1 MRYHSQMNLTQQE
14 ASVTATRNNMATVTP
29 IEGRVHILF
38 DDGEIASTLKAWK
51 LERPGEKPRIFV
63 PLDAVHPGI
72 LEASETRRQEPGLGE
87 AHYYTI
93 KTLTA
98 DGPDEAWYY
107 PYADGDFGAIRGLL
121 TFGGDRVEVNV
132 SEV

>member
-1 MRYHSQMNLTQQE
+1 MS
-14 ASVTATRNNMATVTP
+14 ADTRHNPIVTP
-29 IEGRVHILF
+29 VSGRVHIFF
-38 DDGEIASTLKAWK
+38 DDAEIASTLSAVK
-51 LERPGEKPRIFV
+51 LEEPGRPPRIFV

-72 LEASETRRQEPGLGE
+72 LEASETIREEPGKGK

-107 PYADGDFGAIRGLL
+107 PYADGQYGPIRDLL
-121 TFGGDRVEVNV
+121 TFGGDRVEVRF

>member
-1 MRYHSQMNLTQQE
+1 MQRE
-14 ASVTATRNNMATVTP
+14 AQVPADMTTTARVSP
-29 IEGRVHILF
+29 VEGRVHIFF
-38 DDGEIASTLKAWK
+38 DDAEIASTLNALQ
-51 LERPGEKPRIFV
+51 LEEVGSKPQIFV
-63 PLDAVHPGI
+63 PLEAVHPGI
-72 LEASETRRQEPGLGE
+72 LEASETTRHEPGKGA

-107 PYADGDFGAIRGLL
+107 PYADGDYGPIRDLI
-121 TFGGDRVEVNV
+121 TFGGERVKVSV

>member
-1 MRYHSQMNLTQQE
+1 MAATQN
-14 ASVTATRNNMATVTP
+14 TTATVTP

-38 DDGEIASTLKAWK
+38 DDGEIASTLNAMR
-51 LERPGEKPRIFV
+51 LERPGQTPQIFV
-63 PLDAVHPGI
+63 PLEAVHPGI
-72 LEASETRRQEPGLGE
+72 LEASETRREDPGLGE

-107 PYADGDFGAIRGLL
+107 PYADGDYGALRDLL

>member
-1 MRYHSQMNLTQQE
+1 
-14 ASVTATRNNMATVTP
+14 
-29 IEGRVHILF
+29 VHIFF
-38 DDGEIASTLKAWK
+38 DDAEIASTLNALK
-51 LERPGEKPRIFV
+51 LEEGGSKPQIFV
-63 PLDAVHPGI
+63 PLEAVHPGI
-72 LEASETRRQEPGLGE
+72 LEASETTRDEPGKGP

-107 PYADGDFGAIRGLL
+107 PYADGAYGPIRDLI
-121 TFGGDRVEVNV
+121 TFGGERVKVSV